1 MARYKPEHLNTDS
14 SPGARLRKPSPKRL
28 ARSHAPLVRLLI
40 IAVALTAA
48 AMLGGT
54 AARYIRDWTGDSVVS
69 AGSFYF
75 FSSELNGSTHYLTPL
90 DGNAQFDFTL
100 QNYLVDGY
108 FTKKDISYTYKVTD
122 SNGNAISG
130 ASWLD
135 ENGQTL
141 STGRGT
147 LAANAK
153 SSETLT
159 CVIPISAFG
168 DVGNKK
174 LTVTAETTE
183 PYIEKLTAVLMLQNE
198 AVVLEV
204 TDPSGNNGSV
214 TVTLYNTGDTDC
226 TGKLTW
232 QPSENQTLVPDPTWE
247 SMMGLDGTLTI
258 PAKGAVSVVFLK
270 KNTNDVF
277 SESNFSFTISQ

>member
-1 MARYKPEHLNTDS
+1 MARYKPAHLNTDS
-14 SPGARLRKPSPKRL
+14 SPGTGRRKPSPKRL

-40 IAVALTAA
+40 VAAALTAV

-54 AARYIRDWTGDSVVS
+54 AARYIRDWTGGSVVS

-75 FSSELNGSTHYLTPL
+75 HSGELNGSTYFLTPL
-90 DGNAQFDFTL
+90 DGEAEFKFTL

-108 FTKKDISYTYKVTD
+108 YTKKDISYTYKVTD

-135 ENGQTL
+135 GSGQPL
-141 STGRGT
+141 STGKGT

-168 DVGNKK
+168 DVGNRK
-174 LTVTAETTE
+174 LTVTAETTK
-183 PYIEKLTAVLMLQNE
+183 PYIEKLTAVLMLRNE
-198 AVVLEV
+198 AVVLDV
-204 TDPSGNNGSV
+204 TDPGGNNGAV
-214 TVTLYNTGDTDC
+214 TVTLYNTGSAECIGT
-226 TGKLTW
+226 LTW
-232 QPSENQTLVPDPTWE
+232 PSENQTLVPDPTGE
-247 SMMGLDGTLTI
+247 SVMGSDGTLKI
-258 PAKGAVSVVFLK
+258 PSKGTVSVVFLK
-270 KNTNDVF
+270 KSTNDYF
-277 SESNFSFTISQ
+277 DESNFSFTISQ